1 MLYSVKF
8 TPLFENTKFEI
19 LQFFP
24 SCVCDGV
31 CLQKQT
37 SDSDQN
43 SHLQKISKQ
52 GPTLVLF
59 KPLFLKHHIAVFAF
73 RLSLQNL
80 SKQTTPPNPLG
91 GPGEDIMFAC
101 LQPPHIHTCII
112 QLSDIKE
119 QKSLWIVLISHPL
132 MVKDPALTD
141 CNIRTIVSPPY

>member
-1 MLYSVKF
+1 MHWLYSVKF
-8 TPLFENTKFEI
+8 TTPFRIIFFVKI
-19 LQFFP
+19 LQFFQ
-24 SCVCDGV
+24 SCLCDGA
-31 CLQKQT
+31 CLQKKT

-73 RLSLQNL
+73 RARLSLQNL

-119 QKSLWIVLISHPL
+119 QTSL
-132 MVKDPALTD
+132 
-141 CNIRTIVSPPY
+141 